1 MMPSCTLVPMGNGV
15 FSGNV
20 AGHPA
25 PGTSLT
31 ATRLTH
37 DTMKVRLHHGG
48 HVVGTG
54 LLRLADGW
62 WAGVCDEFCGKWYL
76 EARKGSAEVRFY
88 EQAPTTADAGAA

>member
-37 DTMKVRLHHGG
+37 DTMKVRLHQGG

-54 LLRLADGW
+54 LLRLADGLW
-62 WAGVCDEFCGKWYL
+62 TGSVDEFAGRWFL
-76 EARKGSAEVRFY
+76 EARKGSAEVRFH
-88 EQAPTTADAGAA
+88 EHAPAEAGAA

>member
-1 MMPSCTLVPMGNGV
+1 MGNGV

-62 WAGVCDEFCGKWYL
+62 WTGSVDEFAGRWFL
-76 EARKGSAEVRFY
+76 EARKGSAEVVFR
-88 EQAPTTADAGAA
+88 EHAPADAGAA